1 MAQQSEKKSPR
12 RGPNVPFERLRIWQI
27 QAVRD
32 VLLVAVV
39 AALVWLGYALRAV
52 TVPLLVALLLAYL
65 FEPLVARLS
74 KHRKLSRPIL
84 VGGLLGSVGV
94 ALLTVLAVV
103 IPVVVGQTAE
113 LVTKYQ
119 QGQFHETAVKLS
131 GYLPEPWR
139 EQAGGLIK
147 YLPGVPQTARVD
159 VGESGEQPR
168 STGGLDNPPPAQ
180 ESSDAGASV
189 AVERSAT
196 RENQEARIR
205 AIVRDELQRVS
216 GLSST
221 SEGPDQQSQGWLGLA
236 KGGAK
241 AVSAVLARIIRLGFL
256 AFLIPFYFFFFSVW
270 YPSVVTFG
278 RSLIPQSNRQRTFE
292 LFSKMDRVVA
302 GFVRGRIVIALIM
315 GAMLAV
321 GWWIVGVPGSIAL
334 GFVVGVFCAVPYLG
348 AVGIPIA
355 VGLLFFN
362 HLALPEADRTVWLG
376 WWGVILWPTL
386 VFGVVQVVEGYVLT
400 PMIAGKATNLDP
412 VTILVA
418 VLAGGS
424 IMGVYGMLLAIPVAA
439 CLKIICT
446 DLLLPNVRAWTR
458 GEVADPLPIDDGD

>member
-1 MAQQSEKKSPR
+1 MSPQSEQKLPR
-12 RGPNVPFERLRIWQI
+12 ERPNVPFERLRIWQI

-74 KHRKLSRPIL
+74 KYRKLSRPIV

-94 ALLTVLAVV
+94 AVLAVLAVV

-113 LVTKYQ
+113 LATKYQ
-119 QGQFHETAVKLS
+119 QGRFHETAVKLS
-131 GYLPEPWR
+131 ELLPKPWR

-147 YLPGVPQTARVD
+147 YLPGAPETARED

-168 STGGLDNPPPAQ
+168 STGGLENTPLAQ

-189 AVERSAT
+189 AIEKSAT
-196 RENQEARIR
+196 GENEEARIR

-241 AVSAVLARIIRLGFL
+241 AVGALLGGIIRLGFL
-256 AFLIPFYFFFFSVW
+256 AFLIPFYFFFFSAS
-270 YPSVVTFG
+270 YPAVANFG
-278 RSLIPQSNRQRTFE
+278 RSLIPESNRPRTLE
-292 LFSKMDRVVA
+292 LLSKMDRVVA

-315 GAMLAV
+315 GAMLAI
-321 GWWIVGVPGSIAL
+321 GWWICDVPYSIAL

-348 AVGIPIA
+348 MVGVPLA

-362 HLALPEADRTVWLG
+362 QLGLPAEEPTIWLG

-386 VFGVVQVVEGYVLT
+386 VFGIVQVIDGYVLT

-439 CLKIICT
+439 CLKILCT